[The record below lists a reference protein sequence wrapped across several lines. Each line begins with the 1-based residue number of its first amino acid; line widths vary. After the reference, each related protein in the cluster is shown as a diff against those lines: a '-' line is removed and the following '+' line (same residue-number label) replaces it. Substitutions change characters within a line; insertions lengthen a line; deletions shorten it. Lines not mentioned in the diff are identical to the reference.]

1 MSERTVPLYYP
12 PGICKVI
19 GFGSSS
25 FIGLLSDDI
34 VLKYPRIKEEQ
45 WDRFNTEARIYKAL
59 GSHPRILAFYG
70 FDERGLQLQHA
81 KNGTVRDLLLDPSRA
96 HHLTTPK
103 RIRLCQ
109 QAAEAV
115 AYIHTKKV
123 IHCDIST
130 RNFLLDENLDVKLS
144 DFQGIYTDPDGVIWN
159 GHALEN
165 VKAFLPRPTDRS
177 DEFSD
182 PFALGTAIYEIMVG
196 HEPFP
201 ELNELDDE
209 CEIEKRYQDQRFPS
223 TDSVVGGNI
232 ISQCWS
238 LMYDE
243 VNACINDLKTVQN
256 SLIP

>member
-1 MSERTVPLYYP
+1 MSERTVSLYHP
-12 PGICKVI
+12 PGVSKVI

-25 FIGLLSDDI
+25 FIGLLGADI

-45 WDRFNTEARIYKAL
+45 GDRFNIEARIYKAL

-70 FDERGLQLQHA
+70 FDERGLQLEHA
-81 KNGTVRDLLLDPSRA
+81 KNGTVRDLLRDPSRA
-96 HHLTTPK
+96 RHLTTRD

-144 DFQGIYTDPDGVIWN
+144 DFQGIYTDPDGAIWN
-159 GHALEN
+159 GQALEN
-165 VKAFLPRPTDRS
+165 VKAYLPRPSNHS
-177 DEFSD
+177 DESSD
-182 PFALGTAIYEIMVG
+182 LFALGSAIYEIMVG

-201 ELNELDDE
+201 ELDELDDE
-209 CEIEKRYQDQRFPS
+209 DEIEERYQDKRFPS
-223 TDSVVGGNI
+223 VDSVVGGDI
-232 ISQCWS
+232 ILRCWS
-238 LMYDE
+238 LVYE
-243 VNACINDLKTVQN
+243 QVNVCSKDLKTVEN
-256 SLIP
+256 SLIS